1 MVATKLKVLQSIVNV
16 TKAGTFSLLYLG
28 RVLTCVV
35 NIVGPRIARNFVLKI
50 FELLLKNN

>member
-16 TKAGTFSLLYLG
+16 AKAGTFSLLYLG